1 MTYDNMCP
9 DEMGMEM
16 DALGDDLL
24 TDGDM
29 LDGDDLLTDGGLID
43 SDGSGDGSQLYEHFR
58 IDVDKGQ
65 QPIRIDKYMFEKRHS

>member
-1 MTYDNMCP
+1 MTYDNTCP

-16 DALGDDLL
+16 EALGDDLL

-43 SDGSGDGSQLYEHFR
+43 SDGSGDGSQL
-58 IDVDKGQ
+58 
-65 QPIRIDKYMFEKRHS
+65 